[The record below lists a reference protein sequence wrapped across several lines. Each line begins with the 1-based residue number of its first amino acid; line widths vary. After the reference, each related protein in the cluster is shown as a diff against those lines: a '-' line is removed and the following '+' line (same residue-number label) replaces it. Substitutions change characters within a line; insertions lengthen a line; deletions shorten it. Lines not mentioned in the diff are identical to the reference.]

1 MLVHKRSLRLYLK
14 CSQLGSLKIIRCPSH
29 SLGLKQPR
37 DRQEQF
43 TMLFKQKE
51 KTLKVGSFFPY
62 PTFKS
67 LKLSCQMERSAGH
80 FQQQAV

>member
-1 MLVHKRSLRLYLK
+1 MLAHRKSLRLYLK
-14 CSQLGSLKIIRCPSH
+14 CSQLGSLKIIKFPSH

-37 DRQEQF
+37 DRLEQF

-67 LKLSCQMERSAGH
+67 LKLSCLMEKSVGH